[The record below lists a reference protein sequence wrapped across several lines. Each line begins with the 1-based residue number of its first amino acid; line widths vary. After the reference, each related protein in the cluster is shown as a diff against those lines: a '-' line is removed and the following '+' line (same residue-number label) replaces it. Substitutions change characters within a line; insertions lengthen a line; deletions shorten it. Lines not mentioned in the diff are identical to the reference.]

1 MNSSSKAVSISRPS
15 KIKLTIVHSGC
26 RVVVDYDA
34 TGNPETLYNR
44 FKTVNELINPI
55 NK

>member
-26 RVVVDYDA
+26 RVVVDYNA
-34 TGNPETLYNR
+34 TGNPSTLYNR
-44 FKTVNELINPI
+44 FKAVSELINPI
-55 NK
+55 KQ